1 MMVGQS
7 SIEVL
12 ISIEFGSDG
21 MNMLI
26 QTIETLSSLFDDLK
40 RQVDLNIDC
49 SFVSLLALIY
59 YQPHWSCFGV
69 NKV

>member
-40 RQVDLNIDC
+40 R
-49 SFVSLLALIY
+49 
-59 YQPHWSCFGV
+59 
-69 NKV
+69 